1 MQHKTTTLTGIAL
14 YNCIAGCAKPCIVAF
29 LLLISAGLYAQSRS
43 ISLSAKN
50 APIKEVLSEIEQKS
64 GYRILYNDEVVPDGL
79 RVSVEAENVAV
90 KDILST
96 MLSNTEL
103 TFIMNNEEL
112 IIITKRQYVGERA
125 EIFGTVTD
133 ENGAPVPYANV
144 VLLQPGDTTRL
155 GYGAVTDEQGY
166 YKLANVKP
174 ASYRL
179 QVSFIGYKTQY
190 AELIVAENSNQPI
203 VRNFMLPAD
212 QTLLQEL
219 VVEGQ
224 RPALKAENG
233 KLIYHLP
240 VLLKNKSVTNAY
252 DALKELPGVM
262 EQGERLSLI
271 GTTGMT
277 ILINGN
283 KTSMTYEQLA
293 TMLRSIPLSR
303 VEDVEIMYSTP
314 PQYNIRGAAIN
325 VKLKQTVDEELQ
337 NTRQGEV
344 AGQYAQMTYGVG
356 EGRANMLYLGKNSI
370 VDASYLYRNGRNYN
384 EEKLMG
390 DHTLNDKVYH
400 VNQFGSGT
408 RKGDSHNARLALQH
422 TLPNKDQAEI
432 SYTGIFSNTRSDRTA
447 VTDIEGASS
456 NSAASLSGPSST
468 HNFKADYASHTGLK
482 MGGDYTLHNDRSDY
496 LLKITPSESA
506 SETQKL
512 SYHSE
517 QKIHRMTFYANQSH
531 PLKNDW
537 GVNYG
542 FNYSGAKTRNR
553 SDAEQDGSDFE
564 NASFDT
570 RQREDIWNFFA
581 GITKSFSQKLSAQAS
596 IAAEYYKATETRNR
610 QTNTLWNDVAW
621 FPALNVSYQP
631 SSDHIF
637 QFALSSDKLYP
648 SYWSL
653 NPSIFYF
660 SSYGVTYGNPHLR
673 PQRNYGV
680 SLTYIHKRKYVIRP
694 YLNHIPD
701 YFVQLPYQ
709 SPEKLQ
715 QEFMEQNFTFRQN
728 IGLLGVVPFNIGKR
742 ISSRVTANIMYMRE
756 KDDAFFDLSFDR
768 KTVLGILQMNHDI
781 ILSNKPDLRMNVSGY
796 VTTPT
801 AIQGIFDLG
810 ASGNLAGS
818 LTWTFCRDK
827 ARLIL
832 KGEDLLNTRLPVATI
847 DFKGQKSRL
856 DTFQDKRMVSLSF
869 VYRFGGYKEKEQ
881 KEVDTSRFGTR

>member
-1 MQHKTTTLTGIAL
+1 MQHNTHSRLVKTVCTPSLRLRRIQIFIILWA
-14 YNCIAGCAKPCIVAF
+14 
-29 LLLISAGLYAQSRS
+29 ISFGTFAQSKT

-50 APIKEVLSEIEQKS
+50 APIKEVVAEIQQKS
-64 GYRILYNDEVVPDGL
+64 GYRILYNDEVVADDL

-90 KDILST
+90 KDILNS
-96 MLSNTEL
+96 MLKETEL

-112 IIITKRQYVGERA
+112 IIITKRQYVSLRA
-125 EIFGTVTD
+125 EVFGTVTD
-133 ENGAPVPYANV
+133 EKGAPVPYANV

-190 AELIVAENSNQPI
+190 AEFNVSDDNSRPI
-203 VRNFMLPAD
+203 VRNF
-212 QTLLQEL
+212 TLLTDETVLQEL

-224 RPALKAENG
+224 RPAVKAENG

-252 DALKELPGVM
+252 DALKEIPGVM
-262 EQGERLSLI
+262 EQDERLTLI
-271 GTTGMT
+271 GTSGMT
-277 ILINGN
+277 VLLNGK
-283 KTSMTYEQLA
+283 KTSMTVAQLTA
-293 TMLRSIPLSR
+293 MLKTIPLSR

-356 EGRANMLYLGKNSI
+356 EGRANMLYLGKTSI
-370 VDASYLYRNGRNYN
+370 VDASYLYRNGRNYS
-384 EEKLMG
+384 EEKLTG

-400 VNQFGSGT
+400 VNQFGNRTS
-408 RKGDSHNARLALQH
+408 KGDTHNARLALQH

-447 VTDIEGASS
+447 VTDIESMHHHS
-456 NSAASLSGPSST
+456 TISLSGPSST
-468 HNFKADYASHTGLK
+468 HNFKADYTLHIGLK
-482 MGGDYTLHNDRSDY
+482 MGGDYTLHSDRSDY

-512 SYHSE
+512 SYQSE

-531 PLKNDW
+531 QLKNNW
-537 GVNYG
+537 GINYG
-542 FNYSGAKTRNR
+542 FNYSGAKTRNC

-581 GITKSFSQKLSAQAS
+581 GITKSFSQKLSVQAS
-596 IAAEYYKATETRNR
+596 MAAEYYKATETRNR

-621 FPALNVSYQP
+621 FPTFNVSYT
-631 SSDHIF
+631 SSADHIF
-637 QFALSSDKLYP
+637 QFALLSDKLYP

-653 NPSIFYF
+653 NPSVFYF

-673 PQRNYGV
+673 PQRDYGV

-709 SPEKLQ
+709 SREKLQ

-781 ILSNKPDLRMNVSGY
+781 ILSNKPDLQMNVSGY

-818 LTWTFCRDK
+818 FTWTFHRDK

-832 KGEDLLNTRLPVATI
+832 KGEDLLNTRVPVATI
-847 DFKGQKSRL
+847 DFKGQKSKL
-856 DTFQDKRMVSLSF
+856 DAFQDRRAVSLSF
-869 VYRFGGYKEKEQ
+869 VYRFGGYKEKER